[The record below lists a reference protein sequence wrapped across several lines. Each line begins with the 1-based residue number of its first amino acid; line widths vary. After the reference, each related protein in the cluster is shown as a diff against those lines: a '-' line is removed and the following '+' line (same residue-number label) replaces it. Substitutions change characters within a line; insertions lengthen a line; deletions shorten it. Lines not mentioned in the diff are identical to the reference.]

1 MNSFNSTLSL
11 SLSCLQLVL
20 LDTWLL
26 LAFKLILSNAK
37 LYFITLHYITFHFIS
52 FHSHE
57 QTFFF
62 NCIALRCT
70 VISIQALPLQLIT
83 FINKTKYKWICI
95 LFCMKNFLK
104 LSYDYL
110 IKMIAFVKVGIT
122 IPCILIFRTNYF
134 TYSLNSFWME

>member
-1 MNSFNSTLSL
+1 MNSFNSALSL

-20 LDTWLL
+20 LDTRLL

-37 LYFITLHYITFHFIS
+37 LYFITLHFIS

-62 NCIALRCT
+62 NCIALHCT
-70 VISIQALPLQLIT
+70 ALHCNFNSSFTLAINNFYKQNKIQIH
-83 FINKTKYKWICI
+83 

-122 IPCILIFRTNYF
+122 ILCILIFRTNYF